1 PIDHPEILLPALIIV
16 ATKLLFPFQRSQ
28 LSSLDLEGVPALKLD
43 WAKWAQSQGD
53 LEDGSVSHSRKTK
66 PSFQDMNADKIVSM
80 PAEELDSY
88 FKRILTLV
96 DNRSKTPCAKPT
108 W

>member
-1 PIDHPEILLPALIIV
+1 V

-43 WAKWAQSQGD
+43 WAKWTQAQGD
-53 LEDGSVSHSRKTK
+53 LENSTTSSRTQRF
-66 PSFQDMNADKIVSM
+66 PLDMGADKIVSM
-80 PAEELDSY
+80 SAEELDSY

-96 DNRSKTPCAKPT
+96 ENRSK
-108 W
+108 